1 MVFPNITRSLRCTLV
16 ASGAVV
22 RVTGLR
28 APCSQI
34 DKFRKGLRP
43 IVTVRSHGGVKA
55 LKAGVMGVV
64 VEGGRVTRNDSIAVF
79 LPDEHVELKP
89 V

>member
-1 MVFPNITRSLRCTLV
+1 MVLPNITRSLRCTLV

-64 VEGGRVTRNDSIAVF
+64 VEAVGSLAMTL
-79 LPDEHVELKP
+79 LPFFFP
-89 V
+89 TSTSS